1 MLSYNFSPVTETILT
16 KLFIAVSL
24 YTTPVATMTSLKK
37 HTASDQKLEAEKAW
51 EQGYSLTFSMPTLP
65 HFQAPLIISLYISE
79 GGDWG

>member
-1 MLSYNFSPVTETILT
+1 MQKKQHIQCLVNFSPVTETILT

-51 EQGYSLTFSMPTLP
+51 EHLFYANVASFPGSFDY
-65 HFQAPLIISLYISE
+65 
-79 GGDWG
+79 